1 MGRKG
6 KRADMKSKIL
16 ALLEVLFVFVLIQ
29 AILQLYRFTDLYQWE
44 IQAFGWSYI
53 AMLPFIGI
61 PALIIWLTHRSWT
74 EYGVSTA
81 RWPTNLDIGLKAF
94 LVAFIPLVFGQYLPG
109 MLGWQPMAR
118 YLFEALMG
126 IVAIVLIVWLMNR
139 QKPLTSGRRNLIS
152 IGLIALIPIVV
163 ALAVGQ
169 LSLVVLSTMVWQF
182 IFSGFGEEFVYRGY
196 YQSRLN
202 QAFGRPFCMSGV
214 QFGVGLIVAS
224 LLFGLLHAFN
234 GFDPAVGFASFNW
247 ESALSTGMSGLFFG
261 VIREKTGTLL
271 APGLAHG
278 LPDLVGEPMKIMFN
292 WM

>member
-1 MGRKG
+1 
-6 KRADMKSKIL
+6 MKSKIS
-16 ALLEVLFVFVLIQ
+16 ALLEVLFVFALIQ
-29 AILQLYRFTDLYQWE
+29 AILQLYRVTALYQWE
-44 IQAFGWSYI
+44 VQTFGWSYI

-81 RWPTNLDIGLKAF
+81 RWPTNLDIGIKAF
-94 LVAFIPLVFGQYLPG
+94 LVASIPMIIGQYGPSV
-109 MLGWQPMAR
+109 LGLDPAAR
-118 YLFEALMG
+118 MIFKALME
-126 IVAIVLIVWLMNR
+126 ILAIVLIVWLMNR
-139 QKPLTSGRRNLIS
+139 QKPVLSGRRNLIS
-152 IGLIALIPIVV
+152 IGLIILIPIVV

-169 LSLVVLSTMVWQF
+169 LSLVVISTIVWQF

-202 QAFGRPFCMSGV
+202 QAFGRPFCVSEV

-224 LLFGLLHAFN
+224 LLFGLMHAFN
-234 GFDPAVGFASFNW
+234 GYDPAVGFASFDW
-247 ESALSTGMSGLFFG
+247 EWALSSGMAGLFFG

-278 LPDLVGEPMKIMFN
+278 LPDVVGEPMKIMFS